1 MTNYQRLLAI
11 FRKLQG
17 EGGEA
22 TTSLKL
28 PVKTRW
34 GSVIHCMQS
43 IQDNKHTLQ
52 KLAIDEEAK
61 AGLDRSV
68 KNTLLSEVFW
78 DKISGYLFL
87 LKPMA
92 TAITVAEG
100 DYQFLSVV
108 MKVFHD
114 LQKSFDEELPKS
126 PVLRSEEPLLK
137 EVVSK

>member
-1 MTNYQRLLAI
+1 MNSNPHLSTGKLLTAHDVLVRLRVNATKLTNLVKHIKNSQRLLAI

-68 KNTLLSEVFW
+68 KNTLLTEVFW
-78 DKISGYLFL
+78 DNL
-87 LKPMA
+87 
-92 TAITVAEG
+92 
-100 DYQFLSVV
+100 
-108 MKVFHD
+108 
-114 LQKSFDEELPKS
+114 
-126 PVLRSEEPLLK
+126 
-137 EVVSK
+137 